1 MKNLYVL
8 IGLPGSGKS
17 TYAKTLEGKL
27 FSSDDYRKKITGDSS
42 DQSANDKV
50 FKQLYSDIHE
60 TMKTGED
67 CIFDATN
74 CTYKSRTR
82 IIELALKYKYFAT
95 AVVVYQPIDKCITWD
110 TLRSRSVGSDVIWKY
125 AKSFQFPQYEEG
137 FDSIRIVR
145 PDCVQLPYGKATMEF
160 LSHQL
165 FDVLK
170 PQLDTF
176 EQHNPYHTLTVG
188 KHSDVIVD
196 QATKDF
202 VSGDISLN
210 DFAVLLPAGLWHD
223 CGKLYTQTFD
233 ENGIAHYYG
242 HDSVSVLRLL
252 DIYSQLQENTY
263 SQTTVYKIF
272 FVINNHMKF
281 KDVLN
286 SEKATNKFISK
297 WGNDNFELMK
307 RFFNYDMNA
316 CKKCI

>member
-17 TYAKTLEGKL
+17 TYAKTLGGKL

-82 IIELALKYKYFAT
+82 ILELALKYKYFAT
-95 AVVVYQPIDKCITWD
+95 AIVVYQPIDKCVAWD

-137 FDSIRIVR
+137 FDSIRVVR
-145 PDCVQLPYGKATMEF
+145 PDCAQLPYGKATMEF

-176 EQHNPYHTLTVG
+176 EQHNPYHALTVG
-188 KHSDVIVD
+188 KHSDAIVD

-286 SEKATNKFISK
+286 SEKATKKFISK

>member
-27 FSSDDYRKKITGDSS
+27 FSSDEYREKITGDSS

-82 IIELALKYKYFAT
+82 ILELALKYRYFAT
-95 AVVVYQPIDKCITWD
+95 AIVVYQPIDKCVTWD
-110 TLRSRSVGSDVIWKY
+110 TLRSRSVGSEVIWKY

-137 FDSIRIVR
+137 FDSIQIVR
-145 PDCVQLPYGKATMEF
+145 PDCAQLPYGKATMEF

-188 KHSDVIVD
+188 KHSDAIVD

-286 SEKATNKFISK
+286 SEKATKKFISK
-297 WGNDNFELMK
+297 WGNGNFELMK

>member
-17 TYAKTLEGKL
+17 TYAKTLEGNL
-27 FSSDDYRKKITGDSS
+27 VSSDEYREKTTVDSS
-42 DQSANDKV
+42 HQSANDKV
-50 FKQLYSDIHE
+50 FKQLYSDIRE

-82 IIELALKYKYFAT
+82 ILELALKYKYFAT
-95 AVVVYQPIDKCITWD
+95 AIVVYQPIDKCIAWD

-145 PDCVQLPYGKATMEF
+145 PDCAQLPYGKATMEF

-242 HDSVSVLRLL
+242 HDS
-252 DIYSQLQENTY
+252 NTY

-286 SEKATNKFISK
+286 SEKATKKFISK

-316 CKKCI
+316 FKKCI

>member
-27 FSSDDYRKKITGDSS
+27 FSSDDYREKITGDSS
-42 DQSANDKV
+42 NQSANDKV

-74 CTYKSRTR
+74 CTYKSRTHVL
-82 IIELALKYKYFAT
+82 ELALKYKYFTT

-110 TLRSRSVGSDVIWKY
+110 TLRSRSVGSDIIWKY

-137 FDSIRIVR
+137 FDSIQVVR
-145 PDCVQLPYGKATMEF
+145 PDCAQLPYGKATMEF

-188 KHSDVIVD
+188 KHSDAIVD

-223 CGKLYTQTFD
+223 CGKLYTQTKSYF
-233 ENGIAHYYG
+233 
-242 HDSVSVLRLL
+242 
-252 DIYSQLQENTY
+252 T
-263 SQTTVYKIF
+263 
-272 FVINNHMKF
+272 
-281 KDVLN
+281 
-286 SEKATNKFISK
+286 AT
-297 WGNDNFELMK
+297 
-307 RFFNYDMNA
+307 
-316 CKKCI
+316 

>member
-27 FSSDDYRKKITGDSS
+27 FSSDEYREKITGDSS

-50 FKQLYSDIHE
+50 FKQLYSDIRE

-82 IIELALKYKYFAT
+82 ILELALKYKYFAT
-95 AVVVYQPIDKCITWD
+95 AIVVYQPIDKCVTWD

-145 PDCVQLPYGKATMEF
+145 PDCAQLPYGKATMEF

-188 KHSDVIVD
+188 KHSDAIVD

-202 VSGDISLN
+202 ISGDISLN

-286 SEKATNKFISK
+286 SEKATKKFISK

>member
-27 FSSDDYRKKITGDSS
+27 FSSDEYREKIMGDSS

-50 FKQLYSDIHE
+50 FKQLYSDIRE

-82 IIELALKYKYFAT
+82 ILELALKYKYFAT
-95 AVVVYQPIDKCITWD
+95 AIVVYQPIDKCVTWD

-145 PDCVQLPYGKATMEF
+145 PDCAQLPYGKATMEF

-188 KHSDVIVD
+188 KHSDAIVD

-286 SEKATNKFISK
+286 SEKATKKFISK

>member
-27 FSSDDYRKKITGDSS
+27 FSSDEYRKKITGDSS

-50 FKQLYSDIHE
+50 FKQLYSDIRE
-60 TMKTGED
+60 TMETGED

-82 IIELALKYKYFAT
+82 ILELALKYKYFAT
-95 AVVVYQPIDKCITWD
+95 AVVVYQPIDKCIAWD

-145 PDCVQLPYGKATMEF
+145 PDCAQLPYGKATMEF

-176 EQHNPYHTLTVG
+176 EQHNPYHTFTVG
-188 KHSDVIVD
+188 KHSDAIVD